1 MAENEFEFD
10 TEFMQDYEI
19 EEMLDSLLLDL
30 GNQVTES
37 ESRASMI
44 NPNRLKQIALSY
56 NALKYLTQKTDTKV
70 SYMLHEPFQSVGC
83 ISVEGKDISFS
94 NTKLFVKICQLASNV
109 DVYPLT
115 NGCTKMDLTFHKL
128 TEPIE

>member
-1 MAENEFEFD
+1 MTENKFDFD

-19 EEMLDSLLLDL
+19 EEMIDGLLLDL
-30 GNQVTES
+30 GNQVMES
-37 ESRASMI
+37 ESKASI
-44 NPNRLKQIALSY
+44 VNPNRLKQITLSY
-56 NALKYLTQKTDTKV
+56 NALKYLTQKMDVKV

-83 ISVEGKDISFS
+83 VSIEGKDISFC
-94 NTKLFVKICQLASNV
+94 NTKLFVKICRLASNV

-115 NGCTKMDLTFHKL
+115 NGNVKMDLTFHKL

>member
-1 MAENEFEFD
+1 MIENEFDFD

-19 EEMLDSLLLDL
+19 EEMMDGLLLDL
-30 GNQVTES
+30 GNQVMEN
-37 ESRASMI
+37 EGRASII
-44 NPNRLKQIALSY
+44 NPNRLKQITLSY
-56 NALKYLTQKTDTKV
+56 NVLKYLTQKTDIKV

-83 ISVEGKDISFS
+83 ISVEGKDVSFC
-94 NTKLFVKICQLASNV
+94 NTKLFVKVCKLASNI

-115 NGCTKMDLTFHKL
+115 NGSVKIDLTFHKL